1 MWDLNPGQ
9 MHTRTH
15 VHSLQVNRQKEEHKE
30 TGELPDYPTL
40 LPGFGK
46 MTSVKPG
53 PIYFLLLFI
62 LLSGVNAWPTS
73 TVTTKDHANHPL
85 LRWPHCTQQP
95 TTPHRIM
102 GQNYGPQTNT
112 TRHWFFL
119 KMSELPSTCYLFKGK
134 KKLTSYCLSA
144 PQTTIQRCCWQQTKG
159 KEKMINTWEIRMGC
173 NSSSWKGFGGVC
185 YEGSLKKNSYLL
197 FKVSYCNY
205 IIKIYQ
211 ASQE

>member
-9 MHTRTH
+9 MHTCTRA
-15 VHSLQVNRQKEEHKE
+15 LI
-30 TGELPDYPTL
+30 TGEPAKRRTQGNRRATRLPTL

-46 MTSVKPG
+46 MTRVKPG

-62 LLSGVNAWPTS
+62 LPSGVNARPTS
-73 TVTTKDHANHPL
+73 TVTTKDHADHPL

-102 GQNYGPQTNT
+102 GQNYGPQTNA

-144 PQTTIQRCCWQQTKG
+144 PPPDYYSKMLLTADKRQRKDD
-159 KEKMINTWEIRMGC
+159 
-173 NSSSWKGFGGVC
+173 
-185 YEGSLKKNSYLL
+185 
-197 FKVSYCNY
+197 
-205 IIKIYQ
+205 
-211 ASQE
+211 